1 MNPNHES
8 MPRIAAMVSRRTL
21 LQSAGAAA
29 GLALLHRAPVS
40 AQDGGAQLIVGA
52 NFVIESL
59 DPGRTI
65 ETTSNM
71 IDHAV
76 YESLVNFEGED
87 LRHAETLAG
96 DGVVRLRR
104 WHNLHLQ
111 AAAGREIHQR
121 QPPHL

>member
-1 MNPNHES
+1 MRERQMSLNHES
-8 MPRIAAMVSRRTL
+8 MPRHSAIVSRRTL

-87 LRHAETLAG
+87 LGTPKPWLATLPWATPG
-96 DGVVRLRR
+96 LTAAR
-104 WHNLHLQ
+104 WRPWR
-111 AAAGREIHQR
+111 A
-121 QPPHL
+121 